1 MRALSS
7 GDLPAIRDNRNSWK
21 IEAGAL
27 DAWAKKRPGPSPD
40 TDRSADRAGPD
51 RTITEDRTGPER
63 TTPTDTTATLARL
76 AAAEAKIE
84 GLEARLADT
93 QADRDAWR
101 QQAERLASKSR
112 SPGIFG
118 RIFGRR

>member
-21 IEAGAL
+21 IDTNAL
-27 DAWAKKRPGPSPD
+27 DAWAKKRPGPPPD
-40 TDRSADRAGPD
+40 TDRAADHSGPD
-51 RTITEDRTGPER
+51 R
-63 TTPTDTTATLARL
+63 TTPTDTHETLARL

-101 QQAERLASKSR
+101 HQAERLASKSR